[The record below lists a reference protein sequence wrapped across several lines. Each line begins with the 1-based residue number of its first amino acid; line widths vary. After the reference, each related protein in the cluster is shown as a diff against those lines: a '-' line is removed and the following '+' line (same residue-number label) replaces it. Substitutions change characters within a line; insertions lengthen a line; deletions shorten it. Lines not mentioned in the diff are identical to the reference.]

1 MNVFEINSAVAKIRE
16 KAESGEIEPE
26 TLADTLESLEDARN
40 EKLDSVANWINEDES
55 KIDWLDKKIK
65 QLTKL
70 KKHYKTQSENLSRFL
85 KAAIESSGHESIH
98 TDKFDFK
105 LSNPPYSVIVPDV
118 KQIPIDYVTYPDPKP
133 QANKK
138 KIKED
143 LQKGKDIPGAYLERK
158 RKVVIE

>member
-40 EKLDSVANWINEDES
+40 KKLDSVANWINEDES

-70 KKHYKTQSENLSRFL
+70 KKHYKTQSENLSKFL
-85 KAAIESSGHESIH
+85 KVAIESSGHESIH

-105 LSNPPYSVIVPDV
+105 LSN
-118 KQIPIDYVTYPDPKP
+118 
-133 QANKK
+133 
-138 KIKED
+138 
-143 LQKGKDIPGAYLERK
+143 
-158 RKVVIE
+158 

>member
-55 KIDWLDKKIK
+55 KLDWLDKKIE

-85 KAAIESSGHESIH
+85 KLAIESSGNKSIH
-98 TDKFDFK
+98 TDNFNFK
-105 LSNPPYSVIVPDV
+105 LSNPPQSVVVPNV
-118 KQIPIDYVTYPDPKP
+118 MKIPIDYVTYPEPKP
-133 QANKK
+133 HANKK
-138 KIKED
+138 KIKAD
-143 LQKGKDIPGAYLERK
+143 LQAGKDIPGAYLERK
-158 RKVVIE
+158 RKVIIE